1 MSVLTYHEVSNE
13 GKNIFDRLQK
23 EGIIHE
29 GRIYSPRSQK
39 YFYFEHVFD
48 YTKCDRKTKEE
59 VESREKERDKLYIKS
74 LKEFGQYTD
83 EVMAKRIE
91 ENRKCDYHL
100 MPVQR
105 TAAGGVSWVLNY
117 DWDDMPS
124 VAIGRK
130 YPDEDFEY
138 FQETEGEV
146 DLKHSFIGLP
156 VHFVDA
162 LDTVVQGIH
171 ADVLHKGRA
180 FLLTNDAKR
189 LAQRAVL
196 YELYLCIA

>member
-29 GRIYSPRSQK
+29 GRIYSPRSHK

-83 EVMAKRIE
+83 EEMAKRIE

-105 TAAGGVSWVLNY
+105 TASGGVSWVLNY

-146 DLKHSFIGLP
+146 DMNYIFREDKVVLDKYKEKEQDKEELSPKKPGNSVKARP
-156 VHFVDA
+156 VA
-162 LDTVVQGIH
+162 KKNPMKKEGKSS
-171 ADVLHKGRA
+171 KGR
-180 FLLTNDAKR
+180 
-189 LAQRAVL
+189 
-196 YELYLCIA
+196 C